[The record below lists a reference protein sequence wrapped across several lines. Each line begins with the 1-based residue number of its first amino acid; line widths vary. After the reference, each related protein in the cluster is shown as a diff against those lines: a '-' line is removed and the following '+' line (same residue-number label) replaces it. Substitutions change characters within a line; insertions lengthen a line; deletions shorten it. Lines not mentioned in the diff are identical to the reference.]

1 MVFCE
6 LLLLCFGPSLAISLQ
21 DEAIVYAPHMRY
33 VSCQRYYRPIYRRSD
48 NPKLTHTLW
57 CLTPQQTASF
67 ILFTSLVT
75 GANHLIAMCT
85 HNTTHISLFP
95 SAGEQHK
102 PILRRNQLGT
112 HRRVTYGWRLCPLE
126 GGETCST
133 GSSSQSVALITGEGT
148 GPSNCLTVTLHL
160 SIWWSLQHWGT
171 TLSCEWNAQHRCFLA
186 QQQVHCS
193 YTFTFYVSIYTFTVE
208 VVI

>member
-1 MVFCE
+1 
-6 LLLLCFGPSLAISLQ
+6 
-21 DEAIVYAPHMRY
+21 
-33 VSCQRYYRPIYRRSD
+33 
-48 NPKLTHTLW
+48 
-57 CLTPQQTASF
+57 
-67 ILFTSLVT
+67 
-75 GANHLIAMCT
+75 MCT

-148 GPSNCLTVTLHL
+148 GPSNSLTVTLHL

-171 TLSCEWNAQHRCFLA
+171 TLSCAIEKRHLNPQPYCVSFSTFT
-186 QQQVHCS
+186 S
-193 YTFTFYVSIYTFTVE
+193 YTIHQQDVSSITTASVTAKSVCTGVLATTIHNSTFIYICISQWDNVMVVFTIAVYSAEFKTFRTGTCTSIMG
-208 VVI
+208 VIAHRLAFSVTIITIQ